1 MTESDKVW
9 RIIQS
14 NKVIDRKYSG
24 GASNTVNR
32 IVCQSSKKPPFP
44 FRANIQA
51 ASFKIRGE
59 VLIFLP
65 DKLFVMQK
73 KLSRED
79 RTKDSKTI
87 LNFLFACMEK

>member
-1 MTESDKVW
+1 MLKVTESDKVG
-9 RIIQS
+9 RIIRS

-73 KLSRED
+73 
-79 RTKDSKTI
+79 
-87 LNFLFACMEK
+87 N